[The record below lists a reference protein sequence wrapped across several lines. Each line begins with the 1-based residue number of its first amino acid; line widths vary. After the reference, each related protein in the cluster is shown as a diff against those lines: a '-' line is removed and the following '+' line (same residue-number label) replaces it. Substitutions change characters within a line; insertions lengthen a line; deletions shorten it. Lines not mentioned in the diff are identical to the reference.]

1 MHAHTRSYLHACVST
16 FFNLESLWYYIAV
29 ERQIYLNESIL

>member
-1 MHAHTRSYLHACVST
+1 MHAHTHSYLHACVST
-16 FFNLESLWYYIAV
+16 FFNLESLWYYLV